1 MDIDLLTKFNR
12 GLCLSLIDTNVIEA
26 IRMYREY
33 SSYLHNNDGEEAC
46 KKELLTV
53 RAAFLKKLIDFVELE
68 ENKTKTGDL
77 IACYQELIVAFP
89 KNEDLYVKCAK
100 CFKKLEQY
108 DIEVELLEKA
118 FKIKPFGLENL
129 KTLYDAYRNNE
140 QLEKAKETAEKI
152 IEKEPDNSDNYYRL
166 GEISDK
172 IYNKYEKE
180 EDIKNA
186 ILNLEIAKKMNPNK
200 KLYYKAL
207 TILYT
212 KTGDFQ
218 KVKEARDNCFKFK
231 SQITNTDFV
240 DYGMF
245 LIRTGDFKNGFEFYE
260 KRFVTETKA
269 VQYPKINKPL
279 YDGKKDISGKTL
291 LVQSEQGFGD
301 VFLFS
306 RFFYELKNRNIKII
320 ARVPNTTLEIVKR
333 SFPFVQAVSNEKKLE
348 DINFDYHIPL
358 MSLPLALN
366 LNKANIPN
374 KGKYL
379 FADENKTKEFKNKL
393 FNNNKFKIGINYKG
407 SLRGLNT
414 RNVPL
419 EELLPLTKINN
430 VQVYSLQFDEPDET
444 FKDTNIINLAPY
456 IKTFDDTASLTDNMD
471 LMITADNSTMNLSG
485 ALGKKTFCL
494 FNMIPEFRWF
504 DLKGNDV
511 KWYSF
516 VKPYQCKKQSEWKP
530 VIEKMVE
537 DIKNMI

>member
-46 KKELLTV
+46 KKELLAV

-218 KVKEARDNCFKFK
+218 KVKEAWDNCFKFK

-260 KRFVTETKA
+260 KRFITETKA

-291 LVQSEQGFGD
+291 LVQSEQGYGD

-348 DINFDYHIPL
+348 DIIFDYHIPL

>member
-218 KVKEARDNCFKFK
+218 KVKEAWDNCFKFK

-260 KRFVTETKA
+260 KRFITETKA

-320 ARVPNTTLEIVKR
+320 SRVPNTTLEIVKR
-333 SFPFVQAVSNEKKLE
+333 IFTFVQAVSNEKKLE

-530 VIEKMVE
+530 VIEKMIE

>member
-218 KVKEARDNCFKFK
+218 KVKEAWDNCFKFK

-240 DYGMF
+240 DYGMY

-260 KRFVTETKA
+260 KRFITETKA

-291 LVQSEQGFGD
+291 LVQSEQGYGD

-530 VIEKMVE
+530 VIEKMIE

>member
-46 KKELLTV
+46 KKELLAV

-218 KVKEARDNCFKFK
+218 KVKEAWDNCFKFK

-245 LIRTGDFKNGFEFYE
+245 LIRTSDFKNGFEFYE
-260 KRFVTETKA
+260 KRFITETKA

-530 VIEKMVE
+530 VIEKMIE

>member
-46 KKELLTV
+46 KKELLAV

-218 KVKEARDNCFKFK
+218 KVKEAWDNCFKFK

-260 KRFVTETKA
+260 KRFITETKA

-366 LNKANIPN
+366 LNKTNIPN

>member
-46 KKELLTV
+46 KKELLAV

-218 KVKEARDNCFKFK
+218 KVKEAWDNCFKFK

-260 KRFVTETKA
+260 KRFITETKA

-504 DLKGNDV
+504 DLTGNDV

>member
-46 KKELLTV
+46 KKELLAV

-218 KVKEARDNCFKFK
+218 KVKEAWDNCFKFK

-260 KRFVTETKA
+260 KRFITETKA

-291 LVQSEQGFGD
+291 LVQSEQGYGD

-379 FADENKTKEFKNKL
+379 FADENKTKEFNNKL

>member
-46 KKELLTV
+46 KKELLAV

-218 KVKEARDNCFKFK
+218 KVKEAWDNCFKFK

-260 KRFVTETKA
+260 KRFITETKA

-444 FKDTNIINLAPY
+444 FKDKNIINLAPY

>member
-46 KKELLTV
+46 KKELLAV

-218 KVKEARDNCFKFK
+218 KVKEAWDNCFKFK

-260 KRFVTETKA
+260 KRFITETKA

-366 LNKANIPN
+366 LNKTNIPN

-530 VIEKMVE
+530 VIEKMIE

>member
-46 KKELLTV
+46 KKELLAV

-218 KVKEARDNCFKFK
+218 KVKEAWDNCFKFK

-260 KRFVTETKA
+260 KRFITETKA

-530 VIEKMVE
+530 VIVKMVE

>member
-46 KKELLTV
+46 KKELLAV

-218 KVKEARDNCFKFK
+218 KVKEAWDNCFKFK

-260 KRFVTETKA
+260 KRFITETKA

-485 ALGKKTFCL
+485 ALGKKTLLPF
-494 FNMIPEFRWF
+494 
-504 DLKGNDV
+504 
-511 KWYSF
+511 
-516 VKPYQCKKQSEWKP
+516 
-530 VIEKMVE
+530 
-537 DIKNMI
+537 

>member
-180 EDIKNA
+180 EDVKNA

-218 KVKEARDNCFKFK
+218 KVKEAWDNCFKFK

-260 KRFVTETKA
+260 KRFITETKA

>member
-218 KVKEARDNCFKFK
+218 KVKEAWDNCFKFK

-260 KRFVTETKA
+260 KRFITETKA

-306 RFFYELKNRNIKII
+306 RFFYKLKNRNIKII

>member
-218 KVKEARDNCFKFK
+218 KVKEAWDNCFKFK

-260 KRFVTETKA
+260 KRFITETKA

-419 EELLPLTKINN
+419 KELLPLTKINN

>member
-46 KKELLTV
+46 KKELLAV

-218 KVKEARDNCFKFK
+218 KVKEAWDNCFKFK
-231 SQITNTDFV
+231 NQITNTDFV

-260 KRFVTETKA
+260 KRFITETKA

-366 LNKANIPN
+366 LNKTNIPN

-485 ALGKKTFCL
+485 ALGEKTFCL

-504 DLKGNDV
+504 DLTGNDV

>member
-46 KKELLTV
+46 KKELLAV

-218 KVKEARDNCFKFK
+218 KVKEAWDNCFKFK

-260 KRFVTETKA
+260 KRFITETKA

-348 DINFDYHIPL
+348 DIDFDYHIPL

>member
-46 KKELLTV
+46 KKELLAV

-218 KVKEARDNCFKFK
+218 KVKEAWDNCFKFK

-260 KRFVTETKA
+260 KRFITETKA

-320 ARVPNTTLEIVKR
+320 SRVPNTTLEIVKR

>member
-46 KKELLTV
+46 KKELFAV

-218 KVKEARDNCFKFK
+218 KVKEAWDNCFKFK

-260 KRFVTETKA
+260 KRFITETKA

>member
-46 KKELLTV
+46 KKELLAV

-186 ILNLEIAKKMNPNK
+186 ILNLEIAKKINPNK

-218 KVKEARDNCFKFK
+218 KVKEAWDNCFKFK

-260 KRFVTETKA
+260 KRFITETKA

-530 VIEKMVE
+530 VIEKMIE

>member
-46 KKELLTV
+46 KKELLAV

-218 KVKEARDNCFKFK
+218 KVKEAWDNCFKFK

-260 KRFVTETKA
+260 KRFITETKA

-366 LNKANIPN
+366 LNKTNIPN

-444 FKDTNIINLAPY
+444 FKDKNIINLAPY

>member
-46 KKELLTV
+46 KKELLAV

-218 KVKEARDNCFKFK
+218 KVKEAWDNCFKFK

-260 KRFVTETKA
+260 KRFITETKA
-269 VQYPKINKPL
+269 VQYPKINKPI

>member
-46 KKELLTV
+46 KKELLAV

-218 KVKEARDNCFKFK
+218 KVKEAWDNCFKFK

-260 KRFVTETKA
+260 KRFITETKA

-419 EELLPLTKINN
+419 EELLQLTKINN

-504 DLKGNDV
+504 DLTGNDV

-537 DIKNMI
+537 DIKNVI

>member
-12 GLCLSLIDTNVIEA
+12 GLCLSLIGTNVIEA

-218 KVKEARDNCFKFK
+218 KVKEAWDNCFKFK

-260 KRFVTETKA
+260 KRFITETKA

-504 DLKGNDV
+504 DLTGNDV

-530 VIEKMVE
+530 VIEKMIE

>member
-46 KKELLTV
+46 KKELLAV

-218 KVKEARDNCFKFK
+218 KVKEAWDNCFKFK

-260 KRFVTETKA
+260 KRFITETKA

-333 SFPFVQAVSNEKKLE
+333 SFPFVQAVSNQKKLE

-530 VIEKMVE
+530 VIEKMIE

>member
-218 KVKEARDNCFKFK
+218 KVKEAWDNCFKFK

-245 LIRTGDFKNGFEFYE
+245 VIRTGDFKNGFEFYE
-260 KRFVTETKA
+260 KRFITETKA

-504 DLKGNDV
+504 DLTGNDV

>member
-1 MDIDLLTKFNR
+1 
-12 GLCLSLIDTNVIEA
+12 
-26 IRMYREY
+26 
-33 SSYLHNNDGEEAC
+33 
-46 KKELLTV
+46 
-53 RAAFLKKLIDFVELE
+53 
-68 ENKTKTGDL
+68 
-77 IACYQELIVAFP
+77 
-89 KNEDLYVKCAK
+89 
-100 CFKKLEQY
+100 
-108 DIEVELLEKA
+108 
-118 FKIKPFGLENL
+118 
-129 KTLYDAYRNNE
+129 
-140 QLEKAKETAEKI
+140 
-152 IEKEPDNSDNYYRL
+152 
-166 GEISDK
+166 
-172 IYNKYEKE
+172 
-180 EDIKNA
+180 
-186 ILNLEIAKKMNPNK
+186 
-200 KLYYKAL
+200 
-207 TILYT
+207 
-212 KTGDFQ
+212 
-218 KVKEARDNCFKFK
+218 
-231 SQITNTDFV
+231 
-240 DYGMF
+240 
-245 LIRTGDFKNGFEFYE
+245 
-260 KRFVTETKA
+260 
-269 VQYPKINKPL
+269 
-279 YDGKKDISGKTL
+279 
-291 LVQSEQGFGD
+291 
-301 VFLFS
+301 
-306 RFFYELKNRNIKII
+306 
-320 ARVPNTTLEIVKR
+320 
-333 SFPFVQAVSNEKKLE
+333 
-348 DINFDYHIPL
+348 

-516 VKPYQCKKQSEWKP
+516 VKPYQCKKQREWKP

>member
-46 KKELLTV
+46 KKELLAV

-68 ENKTKTGDL
+68 ENKAKTGDL

-218 KVKEARDNCFKFK
+218 KVKEAWDNCFKFK

-260 KRFVTETKA
+260 KRFITETKA

-530 VIEKMVE
+530 VIEKMIE

>member
-218 KVKEARDNCFKFK
+218 KVKEAWDNCFKFK

-260 KRFVTETKA
+260 KRFITETKA

-320 ARVPNTTLEIVKR
+320 SRVPNTTLEIVKR

-504 DLKGNDV
+504 DLTGNDV

-530 VIEKMVE
+530 VIEKMIE

>member
-12 GLCLSLIDTNVIEA
+12 GLCLSLIGTNVIEA

-218 KVKEARDNCFKFK
+218 KVKEAWDNCFKFK

-260 KRFVTETKA
+260 KRFITETKA

>member
-46 KKELLTV
+46 KKELLAV

-218 KVKEARDNCFKFK
+218 KVKEAWDNCFKFK

-260 KRFVTETKA
+260 KRFITETKA

-456 IKTFDDTASLTDNMD
+456 IKTFDDTASLADNMD

>member
-218 KVKEARDNCFKFK
+218 KVKEAWDNCFKFK

-260 KRFVTETKA
+260 KRFITETKA
-269 VQYPKINKPL
+269 VQYPKISKPL

>member
-46 KKELLTV
+46 KKELLAV

-218 KVKEARDNCFKFK
+218 KVKEAWDNCFKFK

-260 KRFVTETKA
+260 KRFITETKA

-379 FADENKTKEFKNKL
+379 FADEHKTKEFKNKL

>member
-218 KVKEARDNCFKFK
+218 KVKEAWDNCFKFK

-260 KRFVTETKA
+260 KRFITETKA

-366 LNKANIPN
+366 LNKTNIPN

-530 VIEKMVE
+530 VIEKMIE

>member
-46 KKELLTV
+46 KKELLAV

-218 KVKEARDNCFKFK
+218 KVKEAWDNCFKFK

-260 KRFVTETKA
+260 KRFITETKA

-358 MSLPLALN
+358 MSLPLTLN

-504 DLKGNDV
+504 DLTGNDV

-530 VIEKMVE
+530 VIEKMIE

>member
-33 SSYLHNNDGEEAC
+33 SSYLHNNNGEEAC

-218 KVKEARDNCFKFK
+218 KVKEAWDNCFKFK

-260 KRFVTETKA
+260 KRFITETKA

>member
-12 GLCLSLIDTNVIEA
+12 GLCLSLIGTNVIEA

-46 KKELLTV
+46 KKELLAV

-218 KVKEARDNCFKFK
+218 KVKEAWDNCFKFK

-260 KRFVTETKA
+260 KRFITETKA

-366 LNKANIPN
+366 LNKTNIPN

-530 VIEKMVE
+530 VIEKMIE

>member
-218 KVKEARDNCFKFK
+218 KVKEAWDNCFKFK

-260 KRFVTETKA
+260 KRFITETKA

-504 DLKGNDV
+504 DLTGNDV

>member
-46 KKELLTV
+46 KKELLAV

-68 ENKTKTGDL
+68 ENKAKTGDL

-218 KVKEARDNCFKFK
+218 KVKEAWDNCFKFK

-260 KRFVTETKA
+260 KRFITETKA

-366 LNKANIPN
+366 LNKTNIPN

>member
-46 KKELLTV
+46 KKELLAV

-218 KVKEARDNCFKFK
+218 KVKEAWDNCFKFK

-260 KRFVTETKA
+260 KRFITETKA

-291 LVQSEQGFGD
+291 LVQSEQGYGD

-530 VIEKMVE
+530 VIEKMIE

>member
-218 KVKEARDNCFKFK
+218 KVKEAWDNCFKFK

-260 KRFVTETKA
+260 KRFITETKA